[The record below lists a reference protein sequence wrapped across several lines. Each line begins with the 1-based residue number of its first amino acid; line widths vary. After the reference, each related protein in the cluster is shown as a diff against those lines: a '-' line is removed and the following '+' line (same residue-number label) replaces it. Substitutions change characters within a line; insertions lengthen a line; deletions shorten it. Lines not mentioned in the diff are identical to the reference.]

1 MFASLRTRV
10 TLGHAPTA
18 TGDHTAIIADGRLP
32 TAAALY
38 KLLNEKP
45 RRVLHIRAQA
55 SVTERTKPPGANPGE
70 PLLTLVVAASENGVI
85 GNRNQLPWRLPA
97 DLKHFKSVT
106 MGKPM
111 LMGRKTFES
120 IGKALPGRRSLVLT
134 RDASFRADGA
144 ERVGSVEEALER
156 VRGEPELA
164 VIGGEEV
171 FRACLPRARRM
182 HFTRVHASLVGDVR
196 MPPFDWNEWHCVERT
211 THPADEKNAYAM
223 TFFLLER

>member
-1 MFASLRTRV
+1 M
-10 TLGHAPTA
+10 
-18 TGDHTAIIADGRLP
+18 
-32 TAAALY
+32 
-38 KLLNEKP
+38 
-45 RRVLHIRAQA
+45 
-55 SVTERTKPPGANPGE
+55 TERTKPE
-70 PLLTLVVAASENGVI
+70 PTSTAAPLVTLVVAASENGVI

-134 RDASFRADGA
+134 RDQNFRVDGA
-144 ERVGSVEEALER
+144 ERVGSIEEALER
-156 VRGEPELA
+156 VRGEPELV

-171 FRACLPRARRM
+171 FRACLPHAQRM
-182 HFTRVHASLVGDVR
+182 HFTRVHASLVGDTR
-196 MPPFDWNEWHCVERT
+196 FPPFDWNEWHCVERT

-223 TFFLLER
+223 TFFLLERG

>member
-1 MFASLRTRV
+1 MT
-10 TLGHAPTA
+10 
-18 TGDHTAIIADGRLP
+18 D
-32 TAAALY
+32 
-38 KLLNEKP
+38 
-45 RRVLHIRAQA
+45 
-55 SVTERTKPPGANPGE
+55 RTKPHPTVSGE
-70 PLLTLVVAASENGVI
+70 PLVTMVVAASENGVI

-134 RDASFRADGA
+134 RDPDFRADGA
-144 ERVGSVEEALER
+144 ERVASVAEALER
-156 VRGEPELA
+156 VRGEAELV

-171 FRACLPRARRM
+171 FRLFLPLARRM
-182 HFTRVHASLVGDVR
+182 HFTRVHASLVGDTR
-196 MPPFDWNEWHCVERT
+196 FPPFDWSEWRCVERA

-223 TFFLLER
+223 TFFTLER

>member
-1 MFASLRTRV
+1 M
-10 TLGHAPTA
+10 
-18 TGDHTAIIADGRLP
+18 
-32 TAAALY
+32 
-38 KLLNEKP
+38 
-45 RRVLHIRAQA
+45 
-55 SVTERTKPPGANPGE
+55 TERTKPE
-70 PLLTLVVAASENGVI
+70 PTSTAQTLVTLVVAASENGVI

-134 RDASFRADGA
+134 RDPDFRADGA

-156 VRGEPELA
+156 VRGEAELA
-164 VIGGEEV
+164 VIGGAEV
-171 FRACLPRARRM
+171 FRMSLPLARRM
-182 HFTRVHASLVGDVR
+182 HFTRVHASLAGDTR
-196 MPPFDWNEWHCVERT
+196 FPSFDWNEWHCVERT

-223 TFFLLER
+223 TFFLLERP